1 MKNLKKILALVAA
14 MSLMACSFASCG
26 SDDNDD
32 DSSSKKSSSSD
43 KDDDDE
49 DEDEDDDD
57 SKKSKKDK
65 DEDEED
71 ADDKSKDD
79 EDEDD
84 ADDKSKDDEDED
96 DEDDKS
102 KDDEDEDDSKK
113 KNDDDDTAVSLS
125 DGDIDKDLLGSW
137 YGDSTGVGM
146 GFLFRDDANIDLFM
160 DMSSQ
165 IYFEG
170 EKLYFAGTETPDDA
184 ITFDGKSLSVN
195 VSGTEIM
202 TLDKIEDID
211 GSDYYGEY
219 ELKSGM
225 LMDSIPETGSD
236 EGIHI
241 IFDDGISVCSYLGVM
256 QYSAKDGKM
265 TLIDHSGMLTG
276 SEGET
281 EEATYEI
288 SGDTLSLTA
297 EGETLE
303 MSRWDFK

>member
-14 MSLMACSFASCG
+14 MSLMACSFVSCG

-32 DSSSKKSSSSD
+32 DSSSKKSSASDEKDDDDDD
-43 KDDDDE
+43 KDDD
-49 DEDEDDDD
+49 EDDEKD

-65 DEDEED
+65 DEDED
-71 ADDKSKDD
+71 DDKSKDD

-84 ADDKSKDDEDED
+84 DKSKDDEDED
-96 DEDDKS
+96 DDKS
-102 KDDEDEDDSKK
+102 KDEDEDDDKK
-113 KNDDDDTAVSLS
+113 KKDDDDDTAVSIA
-125 DGDIDKDLLGSW
+125 DGKIDKDLLGSW
-137 YGDSTGVGM
+137 YGDSTGVGL
-146 GFLFRDDANIDLFM
+146 GFLFRDDASIDLFM

-219 ELKSGM
+219 ELTGGM
-225 LMDSIPETGSD
+225 LLNSIPETGSD

-256 QYSAKDGKM
+256 QYSAEDGEM

-303 MSRWDFK
+303 MSRWDFQ